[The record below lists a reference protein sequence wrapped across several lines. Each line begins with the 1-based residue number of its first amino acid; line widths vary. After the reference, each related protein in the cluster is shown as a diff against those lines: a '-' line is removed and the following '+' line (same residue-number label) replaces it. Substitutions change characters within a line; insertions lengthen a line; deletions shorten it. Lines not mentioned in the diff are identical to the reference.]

1 VSVIGLKKDA
11 DVGSEEKALTGD
23 GVAVSSP
30 YRERVSR
37 ICIANGSLEAIT
49 FGWDKL

>member
-23 GVAVSSP
+23 GVAMSSP
-30 YRERVSR
+30 FRERVSR
-37 ICIANGSLEAIT
+37 ICVANGSLEAMS
-49 FGWDKL
+49 FEWDKL